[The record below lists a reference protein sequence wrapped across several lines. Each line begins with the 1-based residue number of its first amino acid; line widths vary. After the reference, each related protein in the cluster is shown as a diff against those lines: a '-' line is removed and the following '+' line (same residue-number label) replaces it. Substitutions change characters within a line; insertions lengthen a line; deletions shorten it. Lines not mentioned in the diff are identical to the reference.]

1 MPTITIT
8 INAPNTTIDRKLTLP
23 DDDTADTLALNVW
36 NYAKN
41 LAAKSTPK
49 PAAAVEG

>member
-1 MPTITIT
+1 MPTITVT
-8 INAPNTTIDRKLTLP
+8 INAPNTTIDRKLTVP

-41 LAAKSTPK
+41 LAAKSQPK
-49 PAAAVEG
+49 ALAPVEG